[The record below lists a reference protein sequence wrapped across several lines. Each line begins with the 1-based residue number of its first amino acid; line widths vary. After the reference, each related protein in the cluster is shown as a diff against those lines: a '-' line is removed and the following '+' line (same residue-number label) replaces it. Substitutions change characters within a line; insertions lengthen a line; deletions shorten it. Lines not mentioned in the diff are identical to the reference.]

1 MVALC
6 MMSRRIF
13 NVAVNILEWKKLA
26 EACSGICLWQL
37 LRIDVPLGIN
47 EFELFSSFFYLLSSK
62 ITTHIKTS
70 ISEEANEILNLR
82 ISTKLPFKRDIY
94 KFALAFS
101 RIFLAVWIET
111 PNLKRDFYQKN
122 LNWTPKWPVFFWW
135 LLEVEQLM
143 PNFN

>member
-1 MVALC
+1 MTAPLNGVCTGHAKQHNRHITVLMVALC

-13 NVAVNILEWKKLA
+13 YVAVNILEWKKVA

-37 LRIDVPLGIN
+37 LEIDVPLGIN
-47 EFELFSSFFYLLSSK
+47 QLELFSSLFYLLSSK

-70 ISEEANEILNLR
+70 ISEEANEMVNLT
-82 ISTKLPFKRDIY
+82 ISTKCLFKRDID

-111 PNLKRDFYQKN
+111 PNLKRDSY
-122 LNWTPKWPVFFWW
+122 
-135 LLEVEQLM
+135 
-143 PNFN
+143 